1 MNFYLALFGL
11 FIHIIPANA
20 TCPISAYLTAAT
32 FIAAENNYVQI
43 AHIMFSIT
51 IPLLKDLSHIEGVG
65 HSAFSYLVAQVR
77 KRCFG
82 TEAFLSPLKP
92 P

>member
-43 AHIMFSIT
+43 AHIMFNIT
-51 IPLLKDLSHIEGVG
+51 IPLLKEGVG